1 MISTNK
7 TKLKRFASWGKKM
20 ENLMNLLGRN
30 RKKKDWKL
38 SFARLI
44 IVCWFVEV
52 GRFSMIAITQTKIT
66 FKQRETMKKIEKTN
80 KINNKYQQ

>member
-1 MISTNK
+1 MELLTLNLNSVLCWLANSLAHDINK
-7 TKLKRFASWGKKM
+7 MKLVFFKRFASWGKM
-20 ENLMNLLGRN
+20 EKLMNLLGRN

-52 GRFSMIAITQTKIT
+52 GRFSSA
-66 FKQRETMKKIEKTN
+66 
-80 KINNKYQQ
+80 